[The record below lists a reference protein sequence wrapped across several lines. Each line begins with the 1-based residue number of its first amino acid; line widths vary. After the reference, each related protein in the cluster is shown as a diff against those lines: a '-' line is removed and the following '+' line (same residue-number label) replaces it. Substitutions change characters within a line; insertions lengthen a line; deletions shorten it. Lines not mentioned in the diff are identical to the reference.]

1 MLPLQSPLEAY
12 RADLSRHPNRTDF
25 GRSDTVWL
33 LVAHCLHRLS
43 RAQGD
48 ARRSIADNCASAIG
62 DLAGTVSPDT
72 ADELTMIE
80 QLARLRRALPLLDV
94 GRGAAEVVSSARVLA
109 DQMGEAGALWL
120 AFSTLGHVRLAA
132 VMAPHHELGLAI
144 ADQAWVARTLGD
156 LDSADELYDAVAA
169 LGYKHCASELQSR
182 ALLGKGVTARVR
194 GNYPRARAHFRD
206 GLAVAER
213 AGLADLAA
221 AGHQG
226 LLIAAG
232 TAGDLNTAL
241 IHGWAAHE
249 LLSHDANRQ
258 AEVLLNLSQASLD
271 AGQAVAARSGFL
283 ASMSRSDSP
292 RFRLACLGGAA
303 VASATVGDPAML
315 SKMATVA
322 EEWLS
327 ASSFPYESAGVLK
340 SLYRAFSIVGDAER
354 AEAYRLRARSLARRN
369 GFFEIVLA
377 TESAEAATPTKSSVA
392 KARLSSES
400 LRVIHSLE
408 AMETEPIAE
417 SLALT
422 P

>member
-48 ARRSIADNCASAIG
+48 ARRSIAENCASAIG
-62 DLAGTVSPDT
+62 DLAGTVAPDT
-72 ADELTMIE
+72 PEEAVMIE
-80 QLARLRRALPLLDV
+80 QLARMRRALPLLDAQ
-94 GRGAAEVVSSARVLA
+94 RAAAEVVSAARVLA

-132 VMAPHHELGLAI
+132 GAASPRDLGLAM
-144 ADQAWVARTLGD
+144 ADQAWVSRSLGD
-156 LDSADELYDAVAA
+156 LDSADELYDGVSQT
-169 LGYKHCASELQSR
+169 GEKYSEPELRAR

-194 GNYPRARAHFRD
+194 GNYPKARAHLRE
-206 GLAVAER
+206 GLKLAEG
-213 AGLADLAA
+213 AGLSDLAA
-221 AGHQG
+221 IGHQG

-241 IHGWAAHE
+241 VHGWAAHE
-249 LLSHDANRQ
+249 LLDSEPNRQ

-271 AGQAVAARSGFL
+271 AGQALAARSGFL

-303 VASATVGDPAML
+303 VASAKVGDNAML
-315 SKMATVA
+315 TKMACVA

-327 ASSFPYESAGVLK
+327 ATAFPYESAGVLK
-340 SLYRAFSIVGDAER
+340 SLYHAFTLVGDGDR
-354 AEAYRLRARSLARRN
+354 AEGYRLRARALARKN

-377 TESAEAATPTKSSVA
+377 TEPANAPVAVAPSAA
-392 KARLSSES
+392 KARLNDESMHVIES
-400 LRVIHSLE
+400 LAAL
-408 AMETEPIAE
+408 ETEPVAE
-417 SLALT
+417 ALALT